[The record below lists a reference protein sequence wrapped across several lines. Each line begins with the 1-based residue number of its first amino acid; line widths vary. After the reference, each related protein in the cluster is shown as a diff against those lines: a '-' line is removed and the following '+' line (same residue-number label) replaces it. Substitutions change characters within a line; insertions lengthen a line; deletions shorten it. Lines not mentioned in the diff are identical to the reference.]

1 LSACLCSGHDDR
13 IDLFLMHAA
22 LSRAPIEGHQ
32 FHKLF
37 NVNVLSLLLTGAAAL
52 RFQKGLDSKKKQRQ
66 LGRTTAADR
75 DEHSPQPEVEQE
87 LESGVAKPGGFGWK
101 TLT

>member
-1 LSACLCSGHDDR
+1 
-13 IDLFLMHAA
+13 MHAA
-22 LSRAPIEGHQ
+22 ASRAPIEAITEEQ

-37 NVNVLSLLLTGAAAL
+37 NVNVLGLLLTGAATL

-66 LGRTTAADR
+66 LGRTTDADR